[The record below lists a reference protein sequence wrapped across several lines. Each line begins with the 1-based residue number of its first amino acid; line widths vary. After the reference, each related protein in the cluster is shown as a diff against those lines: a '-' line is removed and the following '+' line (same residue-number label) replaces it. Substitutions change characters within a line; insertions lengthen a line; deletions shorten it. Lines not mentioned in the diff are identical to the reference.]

1 MIQKEMG
8 RKVEDAIAMLVATDA
23 EIIMMRHYEHLT
35 NQEISTLLNLSEPA
49 ASMRYLR
56 AIRRLK
62 EQMQQL
68 DPSFQ
73 SNEELA

>member
-1 MIQKEMG
+1 MG

>member
-1 MIQKEMG
+1 MG
-8 RKVEDAIAMLVATDA
+8 RKVEDAISMLSETDA
-23 EIIMMRHYEHLT
+23 EIIVMRHYEHLT
-35 NQEISTLLNLSEPA
+35 NQEISTLLNVSEPA

-62 EQMQQL
+62 EQLQQL

>member
-1 MIQKEMG
+1 MIQQEMG
-8 RKVEDAIAMLVATDA
+8 RKVEDAISMLSETDA
-23 EIIMMRHYEHLT
+23 EIIVMRHYEHLT
-35 NQEISTLLNLSEPA
+35 NQEISTLLNVSEPA

-56 AIRRLK
+56 AIRRLR

-73 SNEELA
+73 SNEELT

>member
-1 MIQKEMG
+1 MIQQEMG
-8 RKVEDAIAMLVATDA
+8 RKVEDAIAMLGATDA
-23 EIIMMRHYEHLT
+23 EIIVMRHYEHLT
-35 NQEISTLLNLSEPA
+35 NQEISTLLNVSEPA

-56 AIRRLK
+56 AIRRLR

-73 SNEELA
+73 SNEELT